1 MLPDYYA
8 GTVPGRDAGCRS
20 FATWLLQGVIWR
32 CTGIMAIPGPAARF
46 FARIRPFE
54 KRAELPLRNG
64 LLAQLVEQWTLNP
77 TVASSNLARPT
88 KNAKGMASAIPFLFV
103 GLRTSQAGQILRQRV
118 NLLVGQVLDRGPH
131 DIVGSGAIAKILELF
146 DEVRIFLP

>member
-20 FATWLLQGVIWR
+20 FATWLRQGVIWR
-32 CTGIMAIPGPAARF
+32 CTGIMAIPGPTARF

-54 KRAELPLRNG
+54 KRADLPLRNG

-88 KNAKGMASAIPFLFV
+88 KKREGDGIGHP
-103 GLRTSQAGQILRQRV
+103 
-118 NLLVGQVLDRGPH
+118 LLVCRPAHITGWS
-131 DIVGSGAIAKILELF
+131 DIAPARRF
-146 DEVRIFLP
+146 AR